1 MRGFVLVVTA
11 SVALHGCGSK
21 DHARLER
28 VAESANPTIV
38 KLRPLVATVLANG
51 GDLKAKNKA
60 CLDAIAMARGLKEAG
75 FDDSY
80 GPKSDRIG
88 VEDVLLSFEVDAS
101 VDCADAK
108 KGGADDD
115 CQEWCAK
122 VFRLLNDRLHRF
134 AERARTQGVTIQ
146 SLASPTPDHE

>member
-1 MRGFVLVVTA
+1 MRGFILAVTA
-11 SVALHGCGSK
+11 SAALHGCGSK
-21 DHARLER
+21 EHARLER

-60 CLDAIAMARGLKEAG
+60 CLDALAIARDLKQAG
-75 FDDSY
+75 FNDSY
-80 GPKSDRIG
+80 GPKSDQIG
-88 VEDVLLSFEVDAS
+88 VDDVLLSFQIDAS

-108 KGGADDD
+108 KGSADDD

-122 VFRLLNDRLHRF
+122 DFRLLDDGLHRF
-134 AERARTQGVTIQ
+134 AERARTQGVTIE
-146 SLASPTPDHE
+146 SLASPSPGHE